1 VVLLHNL
8 RKVFPARGKAAP
20 KVAVVDLSLAIPPA
34 ECFGFL
40 GVNGAGKTTTLSVL
54 TGDFLPST
62 GHAFIDGKDVVADRA
77 QVRQRMGYCPQAD
90 PLLELMTARETLTM
104 FARLKNLPPKQ
115 IPALVDDLI
124 QRVTLMPFADRVC
137 GSYSGG
143 NKRKLSLA
151 IALVGSP
158 AVVFLDEPSS
168 GMDPVSRR
176 HMWDII
182 TRERAVRSIVLTTHS
197 MEECEALCTRIGI
210 MTAGRFQCLG
220 SQQHLKTKYGGGYT
234 LELRV
239 KREHEATTT
248 AEIVALFPK
257 AILGAAHAGKFKYEL
272 PMASTSLASVFELME
287 AHKGRL
293 GVLDYSASQPT
304 LESIFLAIAE
314 KDIIRTGGATAAAAS
329 SAAAAASPGGSRT
342 GVQMA

>member
-1 VVLLHNL
+1 ME
-8 RKVFPARGKAAP
+8 
-20 KVAVVDLSLAIPPA
+20 D
-34 ECFGFL
+34 
-40 GVNGAGKTTTLSVL
+40 
-54 TGDFLPST
+54 
-62 GHAFIDGKDVVADRA
+62 
-77 QVRQRMGYCPQAD
+77 
-90 PLLELMTARETLTM
+90 LLE
-104 FARLKNLPPKQ
+104 
-115 IPALVDDLI
+115 
-124 QRVTLMPFADRVC
+124 RVTLTPYADRVC

-182 TRERAVRSIVLTTHS
+182 TRERSSRSIVLTTHS
-197 MEECEALCTRIGI
+197 MEARIPLPLLPLPLVTTRHPHRIVPRDHSSPPCPLPLPLQECEALCTRIGI

-239 KREHEATTT
+239 KRESESTLPS
-248 AEIVALFPK
+248 ELSELFPQ
-257 AILGAAHAGKFKYEL
+257 AILNAAHAGKFKYEL

-287 AHKGRL
+287 NHKERL

-314 KDIIRTGGATAAAAS
+314 KDINRTGGATSRGDDAQVAQVAQH
-329 SAAAAASPGGSRT
+329 PGFTRT
-342 GVQMA
+342 LPNGLQQA

>member
-1 VVLLHNL
+1 MT
-8 RKVFPARGKAAP
+8 RSAP
-20 KVAVVDLSLAIPPA
+20 VYRAPPPYA
-34 ECFGFL
+34 QCFGFL
-40 GVNGAGKTTTLSVL
+40 GVNGAGKTTTLSIL
-54 TGDFLPST
+54 TGDFLPSS
-62 GHAFIDGKDVVADRA
+62 GHAYIDGHDVVNENKI
-77 QVRQRMGYCPQAD
+77 VRERMGYCPQAD
-90 PLLELMTARETLTM
+90 PLLELMTARETLVM
-104 FARLKNLPPKQ
+104 FARLKNIPEASV
-115 IPALVDDLI
+115 PALVTDLLE
-124 QRVTLMPFADRVC
+124 RVTLTPYADRVC

-151 IALVGSP
+151 VALVGSP

-182 TRERAVRSIVLTTHS
+182 TRERDRRSIVLTTHS

-220 SQQHLKTKYGGGYT
+220 GQQHLKTKYGGGYT

-239 KREHEATTT
+239 GQADEARVL
-248 AEIVALFPK
+248 EEVPRLFPG
-257 AILGAAHAGKFKYEL
+257 ARLDAAHAGKFKYEL
-272 PMASTSLASVFELME
+272 PMESFTLAAVFEAME
-287 AHKGRL
+287 ANKARL

-314 KDIIRTGGATAAAAS
+314 KDINRRPAPSKLAPDSKLEAKRS
-329 SAAAAASPGGSRT
+329 SGPA
-342 GVQMA
+342 

>member
-1 VVLLHNL
+1 L
-8 RKVFPARGKAAP
+8 PA
-20 KVAVVDLSLAIPPA
+20 
-34 ECFGFL
+34 
-40 GVNGAGKTTTLSVL
+40 
-54 TGDFLPST
+54 
-62 GHAFIDGKDVVADRA
+62 
-77 QVRQRMGYCPQAD
+77 
-90 PLLELMTARETLTM
+90 
-104 FARLKNLPPKQ
+104 KQ
-115 IPALVDDLI
+115 IPAIVEDLLE
-124 QRVTLMPFADRVC
+124 RVTLTPYADRVC

-168 GMDPVSRR
+168 GMDPQSRR

-182 TRERAVRSIVLTTHS
+182 TRERSRRSIVLTTHS

-239 KREHEATTT
+239 GPEHEATTP
-248 AEIVALFPK
+248 AAISGLFPSSM
-257 AILGAAHAGKFKYEL
+257 LTSAHAGKFKYEL
-272 PMASTSLASVFELME
+272 PMESFTLAAVFEAME
-287 AHKGRL
+287 ANKARL

-314 KDIIRTGGATAAAAS
+314 KDINRRPAPSKLAPDSKLEAKRS
-329 SAAAAASPGGSRT
+329 SGPA
-342 GVQMA
+342 